1 MCHVRQGKSHWA
13 KFGCGMCEDVCVV
26 PCNVACCEKKQVCV
40 CVMYAREIPLTV
52 DESFGIIE
60 SRLADGAQ
68 YNVIWSQEQQS

>member
-1 MCHVRQGKSHWA
+1 MDYVQVKGPYLCTDSLCSRSVGK
-13 KFGCGMCEDVCVV
+13 KTGVCVSCT
-26 PCNVACCEKKQVCV
+26 PGK
-40 CVMYAREIPLTV
+40 IPLTV